1 MNNNQSMDLSE
12 ILTKLGQVVDPVI
25 EEILNLKIPP
35 RFSKLINYQIEA
47 GGKRLRPAFLFT
59 SCHLLGGKTKDAV
72 YPAAGVEI
80 LHNYTLI
87 VDDIIDDSKIRRGK
101 PTVWNKFGIS
111 AAECVGL
118 LYAPSI
124 FEAARISN
132 NPTLISQM
140 IAKALKDIAIGELMD
155 ILCEKGDQKNE
166 PYINDNRYLSVSKK
180 IYLDMIRKKTASLF
194 SASCQIG
201 GVCAGGKEGEID
213 LLGKYGMNLGMAFQI
228 QDDIL
233 DIFGDEKSFG
243 KIIGKDIMEQKGGN
257 IVILSAL
264 EEMKPKERK
273 ELSKILTKKRI
284 SNNDIKKA
292 VALIEAT
299 GAEKRS
305 HRIGMRYVRNAK
317 KALEKLPQN
326 RWNDI
331 LKMLADF
338 VVERKK

>member
-1 MNNNQSMDLSE
+1 MNNNESINLSE
-12 ILTKLGQVVDPVI
+12 LLIELGKVVDPVI
-25 EEILNLKIPP
+25 KEVLNLELPS
-35 RFSKLINYQIEA
+35 RFSKLINYQAVA
-47 GGKRLRPAFLFT
+47 GGKRLRPAFLLI
-59 SCHLLGGKTKDAV
+59 SCRLLGGKIKDAV

-87 VDDIIDDSKIRRGK
+87 IDDIIDDSKIRRGK
-101 PTVWNKFGIS
+101 STVWNKFGIS

-118 LYAPSI
+118 FYAPSI

-132 NPTLISQM
+132 NPTLISKM
-140 IAKALKDIAIGELMD
+140 MAKALKDVAVGELMD
-155 ILCEKGDQKNE
+155 ILCERGDQKNE

-201 GVCAGGKEGEID
+201 GICAGGKKSEID
-213 LLGKYGMNLGMAFQI
+213 LLGRYGLNLGMAFQI

-243 KIIGKDIMEQKGGN
+243 KIIGKDIMERKGGN

-273 ELSKILTKKRI
+273 ELSKILIKKRI

-292 VALIEAT
+292 VSLIEAT
-299 GAEKRS
+299 GAKKKS
-305 HRIGMRYVRNAK
+305 HRMGVSYVRNAK
-317 KALEKLPQN
+317 KVLEKLPQN
-326 RWNDI
+326 RWNNT
-331 LKMLADF
+331 LKILADF